1 MARRKKSA
9 RSVDGDN
16 SENSNVRLKLIE
28 GRNLMKHRKSTES
41 LEYIYLCKLAEMGG
55 SQT

>member
-16 SENSNVRLKLIE
+16 SGNSNVRLKLIE